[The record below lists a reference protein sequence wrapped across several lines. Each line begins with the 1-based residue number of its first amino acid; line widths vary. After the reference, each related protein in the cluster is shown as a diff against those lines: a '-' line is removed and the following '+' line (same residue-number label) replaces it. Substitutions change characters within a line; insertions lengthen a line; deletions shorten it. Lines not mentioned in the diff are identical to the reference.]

1 MPEVLISTFLRWIQ
15 LAHNAQI
22 CSPASTAKTAQSALL
37 QQSTTYQFHRHTNV
51 CSGTSDQAQRQFSRD
66 ALSAC
71 EFRQWCQTASLRNE
85 LEY

>member
-37 QQSTTYQFHRHTNV
+37 QQILSDTIHFNNIPISQTYQ
-51 CSGTSDQAQRQFSRD
+51 CM
-66 ALSAC
+66 
-71 EFRQWCQTASLRNE
+71 QWDF
-85 LEY
+85 

>member
-37 QQSTTYQFHRHTNV
+37 QQIP
-51 CSGTSDQAQRQFSRD
+51 SDTIHF
-66 ALSAC
+66 
-71 EFRQWCQTASLRNE
+71 NNIPI
-85 LEY
+85 